1 MPPPGSSQ
9 VTRTRPEQPPPSPAS
24 PRRPGHA
31 PSDGLPLLPC
41 HDAPVPVASFP
52 TPPPLAVAQFGAVPS
67 PNDVRAQLLVA
78 RYRRNSSPLPEPVA
92 EMTLRIDTEL
102 ELLRR
107 RCFAQRNAQWR
118 NATPDEF
125 EFQPVPC
132 NVWTDVESPA
142 NEKLKLRMMKVEGVL
157 DGSGKEFFYAPEKKH
172 DQRDPTHVDQYV
184 RDRPWP
190 PREFALKPVTKPSRG
205 RGGKRKAAPMGAVLD
220 PVPRVA
226 KRCREC
232 ETQSTPLWRTQMR
245 NGKGEKAGTMK
256 GAAMVVNGILAQ
268 NVAKGALQLMGGKTD
283 EVVQQVEVDLC
294 LACYLKLERAD
305 LFQQKRADKKRD
317 ERRKKEQAA
326 AAVLQEKK
334 RLKLQ
339 MQSLK
344 KQQKEHK
351 KQEELTVQPVV
362 EEGEQVDE
370 DVFEDDAALGAESP
384 QFMRNEVDAGTGS
397 WKEKKK
403 DRKHSRKDKKKKK
416 KHRRKLDDLEDLES
430 DGRTPIPSPAQMNG
444 YVYADRDS
452 DTHATSLVSSFETNQ
467 ASLKNRH
474 METVVAETEPE
485 VLDDGAY
492 DPKDEAVS
500 AATARSSSRKRKSV
514 QRTEPTAVV
523 ESSVSV
529 LKRRST
535 SSSRTSRSKQT
546 GARATTVA
554 STGVT
559 VSPAASV
566 RKRSRAKRESV
577 RERELR
583 ALGQYCP
590 VCNDV
595 YEDDDQNT
603 FVCCDSCELWVHGA
617 CDPTLT
623 QDLIAAMANTEDKYV
638 CPLCAGR

>member
-1 MPPPGSSQ
+1 MTTSGSSQ
-9 VTRTRPEQPPPSPAS
+9 VTRTRPDQPSSPAS
-24 PRRPGHA
+24 PRRPCHA

-41 HDAPVPVASFP
+41 HDAPVPVAFFP
-52 TPPPLAVAQFGAVPS
+52 TPPPLAVAQFGAVAS
-67 PNDVRAQLLVA
+67 PNDVRAQLVA
-78 RYRRNSSPLPEPVA
+78 RYRHNSPPLLEPVT
-92 EMTLRIDTEL
+92 ELTLRIDTEL

-107 RCFAQRNAQWR
+107 RCFAQRNAQWS

-125 EFQPVPC
+125 EFQPVSC
-132 NVWTDVESPA
+132 NVWKLEAA
-142 NEKLKLRMMKVEGVL
+142 NDKLKLRKMKVDGVL

-172 DQRDPTHVDQYV
+172 DQSDQTHVDHQYV

-190 PREFALKPVTKPSRG
+190 PREFALKPVAKPSRG
-205 RGGKRKAAPMGAVLD
+205 RGGKRKATPMGAVLD

-226 KRCREC
+226 KTCREC
-232 ETQSTPLWRTQMR
+232 GTQSTPLWRTQMR
-245 NGKGEKAGTMK
+245 TIKGEKAGTMN
-256 GAAMVVNGILAQ
+256 GVAMVVNRLLAQ
-268 NVAKGALQLMGGKTD
+268 NVAKGALQLMGGKTE
-283 EVVQQVEVDLC
+283 EVEQQVEVDLC

-370 DVFEDDAALGAESP
+370 DVFEDDAALGAGSL
-384 QFMRNEVDAGTGS
+384 QLMRNEVDAGTGS

-452 DTHATSLVSSFETNQ
+452 DTHATPPVSSFETNQ
-467 ASLKNRH
+467 ASLINWH

-485 VLDDGAY
+485 VPDDGAH

-500 AATARSSSRKRKSV
+500 AATARSSSRKRKSA
-514 QRTEPTAVV
+514 QRTEPAAVV
-523 ESSVSV
+523 ESSVSA

-535 SSSRTSRSKQT
+535 SSSRASRSKQT

-554 STGVT
+554 STAVT

-566 RKRSRAKRESV
+566 RKRSRTKREFV

-623 QDLIAAMANTEDKYV
+623 QELIAAMSNTEDNGY
-638 CPLCAGR
+638 LGDD